1 MNITFHKSTG
11 IFHLYNN
18 DISYLMMILPNGQIG
33 QLYFGAAIRD
43 REDFSH
49 LLETCYR
56 TNSAYYSEELNTM
69 CLEPVSYTHLNQ
81 KYILVT
87 GASRGIGRSIAL
99 KFAREGYHVFLNCR
113 TSLNELEEVQNKI
126 LSMPG
131 GSCTITTGDVGDPD
145 QVRRMFQEIHKI
157 CPGLDVLVNNAGISH
172 IGLLIDMTDN
182 EWDRL
187 LASNLSSAFYCSR
200 EALKDMVSAKSGR
213 ILNISS
219 MWGTVGASCE
229 AAYSAVKSG
238 MNGLTKALAK
248 EYAPSHIAVNALA
261 CGVIDT
267 EMNHQLSSE
276 ERAAL
281 AEDIPAGRFADPDEV
296 ADLAWQIINS
306 PEYMTGQVI
315 GIDGGYI

>member
-1 MNITFHKSTG
+1 M
-11 IFHLYNN
+11 
-18 DISYLMMILPNGQIG
+18 
-33 QLYFGAAIRD
+33 
-43 REDFSH
+43 
-49 LLETCYR
+49 
-56 TNSAYYSEELNTM
+56 
-69 CLEPVSYTHLNQ
+69 NQ

-99 KFAREGYHVFLNCR
+99 KLAREGYHVFLNCR

-131 GSCTITTGDVGDPD
+131 GSCTITTGDV
-145 QVRRMFQEIHKI
+145 
-157 CPGLDVLVNNAGISH
+157 GLDVLVNNAGISH

-200 EALKDMVSAKSGR
+200 EALRDMVSAKSGR

-267 EMNHQLSSE
+267 EMNHQLSAE